1 MAILVYN
8 PYIAPLICTAVCFSS
23 PKICG
28 GVNSPRTRP
37 FAKLL
42 LEHISSLDMTYTYHR
57 PSTMPKMT
65 QENPAAIVRGFT
77 QPCSHEPSY
86 SSGIS

>member
-1 MAILVYN
+1 MANLVYN

-57 PSTMPKMT
+57 PSTNA
-65 QENPAAIVRGFT
+65 ENDTRKSSSHSSRIYPAMF
-77 QPCSHEPSY
+77 P
-86 SSGIS
+86 